1 MTRAV
6 ASLGLAILFLS
17 PVAAP
22 QTALTE
28 GQLKSADA
36 S

>member
-1 MTRAV
+1 MTRAA

-17 PVAAP
+17 PVAAS

-28 GQLKSADA
+28 AQLESADA